1 MKWQLGRS
9 FTSDPIQEVIVNLDL
24 VTTMEWSGEHTLL
37 KFGYHDEPALFV
49 RETPDD
55 IIQGNLIRW

>member
-1 MKWQLGRS
+1 MATWTKLHVRS
-9 FTSDPIQEVIVNLDL
+9 NNQEIIVNLDL
-24 VTTMEWSGEHTLL
+24 VTTMEWSGAHTLL